1 MRVVIDSN
9 VLLQIIPR
17 ISPYRK
23 IYNAVLEERII
34 LLLSTEILLE
44 YEEVLQRQLS
54 QSIADNIL
62 KLLETLPNSEYHEI
76 FYKWNLI
83 TTDYDDN
90 KFSDT
95 AINSAADYLITNDGH
110 FNALKLIPFPKVH
123 VISPGEFLKFL
134 TVRR

>member
-23 IYNAVLEERII
+23 IYDAILDERITLI
-34 LLLSTEILLE
+34 LSTETILE

-54 QSIADNIL
+54 KEVADNIL
-62 KLLETLPNSEYHEI
+62 RLMENLPNCEYHSI

-83 TTDYDDN
+83 TGDYDDN

-95 AINSAADYLITNDGH
+95 AINSAADYLITSDAH
-110 FNALKLIPFPKVH
+110 FDTLKSIPFPKVN
-123 VISPGEFLKFL
+123 VISPRDFLKAL
-134 TVRR
+134 R